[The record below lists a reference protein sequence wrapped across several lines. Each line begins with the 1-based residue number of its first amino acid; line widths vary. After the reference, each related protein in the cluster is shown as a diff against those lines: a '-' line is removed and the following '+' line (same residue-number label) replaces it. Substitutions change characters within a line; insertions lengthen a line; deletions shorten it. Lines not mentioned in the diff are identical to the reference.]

1 MLKNIILMK
10 KIFFVFLILPLL
22 NFSQKKDCK
31 YDFEEKT
38 DSTYIKALNDKLVYE
53 KVFGNSREFI
63 QFNLINNNGVPTLS
77 FQQIQKSQDFIPVK
91 CFNKKSKIIFQ
102 LENGAIITLISASE
116 ETCSS
121 LSYLAEE
128 KSNIRLLT
136 GYFLFTKNNYEE
148 LKKSRIIVMR
158 VQYSGE
164 TKDYILPDTLQS
176 EILNQSLKPSSYFI
190 DFLECIE

>member
-1 MLKNIILMK
+1 MK
-10 KIFFVFLILPLL
+10 QLFLLFFLLPLL

-38 DSTYIKALNDKLVYE
+38 DSTYIKALNSKLVYE
-53 KVFGNSREFI
+53 KVFGNSKEFI

-77 FQQIQKSQDFIPVK
+77 FQQIQKSFDFIPVK

-102 LENGAIITLISASE
+102 LENGSIITLISSND
-116 ETCSS
+116 ETCSA
-121 LSYLAEE
+121 LSYIAEE

-136 GYFLFTKNNYEE
+136 GYFMFTKMNYED

-158 VQYSGE
+158 VQFSGE
-164 TKDYILPDTLQS
+164 TKDYILPDAIES

-190 DFLECIE
+190 DYLRCIE